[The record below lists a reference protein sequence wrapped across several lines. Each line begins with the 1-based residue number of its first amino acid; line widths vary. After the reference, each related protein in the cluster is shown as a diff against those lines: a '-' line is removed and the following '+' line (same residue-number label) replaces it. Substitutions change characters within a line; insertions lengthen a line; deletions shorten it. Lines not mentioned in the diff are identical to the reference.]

1 MFLDY
6 GLLRMTLALKL
17 TSSFVIFLVL
27 SVTSLPLMHLGYAQT
42 SSSSANFSAKGAVAE
57 SSNFHGVIMWTM
69 IHGDKGTI
77 LIQSPAGRGLVHVS
91 ISPSTMCD
99 SSTPICLLSTVIDTA
114 DNDVFKVGD
123 TARFSINLNAKQE
136 TVSLLTGILA
146 GFDVTVNLSKTWDKT
161 PQSSTTTTNSTTIA
175 NPASVY
181 CVNHG
186 GKLDIRTSSSG
197 QTGICVFSN
206 GNECDEWNYFKGE
219 CSPVTMS
226 GGVNSTM
233 SSNIN
238 STAITNSTAQRHFSL
253 NLNESV
259 GITAK
264 N

>member
-1 MFLDY
+1 MA
-6 GLLRMTLALKL
+6 LASKL

-27 SVTSLPLMHLGYAQT
+27 SVTLPFMHLGYAQT
-42 SSSSANFSAKGAVAE
+42 TSSVNFSAKGTVVE
-57 SSNFHGVIMWTM
+57 SSNFHGVVMWT
-69 IHGDKGTI
+69 IVHGDKGTI

-91 ISPSTMCD
+91 ISPSTTCD
-99 SSTPICLLSTVIDTA
+99 SSTPICLLSTVIDTT

-123 TARFSINLNAKQE
+123 TARYSIDLNAKQE
-136 TVSLLTGILA
+136 TVSLLTGVLA
-146 GFDVTVNLSKTWDKT
+146 GFDVTVNLSKTWNKT
-161 PQSSTTTTNSTTIA
+161 PTSTTMTTSANSTTIA

-186 GKLDIRTSSSG
+186 GKLNIQTTSLG

-206 GNECDEWNYFKGE
+206 GYECDEWNYFKGE
-219 CSPVTMS
+219 CSPVAMS

-238 STAITNSTAQRHFSL
+238 STTIANSTSSKNSTI
-253 NLNESV
+253 NLNESA

-264 N
+264 G